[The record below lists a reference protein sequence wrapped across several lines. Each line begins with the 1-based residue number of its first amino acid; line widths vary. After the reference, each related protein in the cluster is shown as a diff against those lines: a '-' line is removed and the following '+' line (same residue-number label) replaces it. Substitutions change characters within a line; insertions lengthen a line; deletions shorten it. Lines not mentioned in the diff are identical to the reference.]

1 MSHFEEDEKMYK
13 IGDRVAFKPIAST
26 YGMGRH
32 QLEGKTQV
40 GTVVYVH
47 PAQRYM
53 VLQREVGGRMY
64 RESIS
69 LRGGAEE

>member
-1 MSHFEEDEKMYK
+1 MHK
-13 IGDRVAFKPIAST
+13 IGDKVAFRPIAST
-26 YGMGRH
+26 YGMGGH
-32 QLEGKTQV
+32 QLEGKPQV

-53 VLQREVGGRMY
+53 VLQREVGGRRY

-69 LRGGAEE
+69 LRGRAEE